1 MTNQGIIDP
10 RSPEFMADP
19 YPFLRAAR
27 DYAPAQLHEA
37 GAYMVFRYDD
47 VKQVLNDRA
56 LSSSERYALDAP
68 RNDRIRAAGG
78 TNDYLLRPAVAKI
91 DPPEHSVLRKVLA
104 RPFTPKAIVK
114 YEART
119 EQIVQDLLAEP
130 LKRGGME
137 FVTEFGQALPYLLV
151 CHIFG
156 IPPEP
161 NNRELLGWIS
171 QGMDLL
177 SPFLTVEETKE
188 FMGAQ
193 RNFAGYLAEIVQ
205 WKRKN
210 LGDDVLSDF
219 ITSADD
225 GGPVPQ
231 EQVTATVQTLFLA
244 SFDTTVN
251 QLGNSIHVLMQNRD
265 QWDLLVREP
274 ERVDAA
280 VEELLRYVP
289 TAQFMIRTTPEDY
302 EIAGMTVPAGQHIVT
317 WLASGNRDERQF
329 GLTADALDIT
339 RTDAR
344 QHVTFGHGPHACL
357 GAWLARLEMR
367 LAFREL
373 IKSAPDLHL
382 ADEELEWKG
391 PFIRGPKKMNVL
403 FGGNS

>member
-1 MTNQGIIDP
+1 MSPASGIIDP
-10 RSPEFMADP
+10 TSAEFLTDP
-19 YPFLRAAR
+19 YPHLKAAR
-27 DYAPAQLHEA
+27 DHAPTQVHAG

-47 VKQVLNDRA
+47 VKQVLSDRA

-119 EQIVQDLLAEP
+119 QQIVEDLLAGP
-130 LKRGGME
+130 HARGGME
-137 FVTEFGQALPYLLV
+137 FVEEFGQALPYLLV

-156 IPPEP
+156 IPAEP
-161 NNRELLGWIS
+161 DNRELMGWIGK
-171 QGMDLL
+171 GMDLL
-177 SPFLTVEETKE
+177 SPFLTIEQTQE
-188 FMGAQ
+188 FMAAL
-193 RNFAGYLAEIVQ
+193 RNFAEYLGEIVT
-205 WKRKN
+205 WKRNN
-210 LGDDVLSDF
+210 LGDDILSDF

-225 GGPVPQ
+225 GGPVPAAQ
-231 EQVTATVQTLFLA
+231 IAATVQTLFLA

-251 QLGNSIHVLMQNRD
+251 QLGNSIHALMQERD
-265 QWDLLVREP
+265 QWELLVREP

-280 VEELLRYVP
+280 VEELLRFVP
-289 TAQFMIRTTPEDY
+289 TAQFMIRTTPNDY
-302 EIAGMTVPAGQHIVT
+302 EIADMTVPAGQHLVT

-329 GLTADALDIT
+329 GPTADVLDIT

-367 LAFREL
+367 IALREL
-373 IKSAPDLHL
+373 VRRAPDLRL
-382 ADEELEWKG
+382 ADQDLEWKG
-391 PFIRGPKKMNVL
+391 AFIRGPKTMHVEW
-403 FGGNS
+403 GSQ